1 MEDLVR
7 LLAISIQM
15 GSAGSS
21 YSRGASDSGVPNQ
34 ELRKMSKQVE
44 STQEE
49 LYKMETQRDELQ
61 VKVEMQEKQLEDAMA
76 KESELQV

>member
-1 MEDLVR
+1 M
-7 LLAISIQM
+7 
-15 GSAGSS
+15 
-21 YSRGASDSGVPNQ
+21 DSGIQNQ
-34 ELRKMSKQVE
+34 EIRKISKQVE

-61 VKVEMQEKQLEDAMA
+61 VKVEMQEKQLEGAIA

>member
-1 MEDLVR
+1 
-7 LLAISIQM
+7 
-15 GSAGSS
+15 
-21 YSRGASDSGVPNQ
+21 
-34 ELRKMSKQVE
+34 MSKQVE

-76 KESELQV
+76 KESELQVVHCFYNNTINEAGDL

>member
-1 MEDLVR
+1 M
-7 LLAISIQM
+7 
-15 GSAGSS
+15 
-21 YSRGASDSGVPNQ
+21 
-34 ELRKMSKQVE
+34 E

-76 KESELQV
+76 KESELQVKSALLLNN

>member
-1 MEDLVR
+1 
-7 LLAISIQM
+7 M

-21 YSRGASDSGVPNQ
+21 YSRGASDSGIPSQ

-44 STQEE
+44 TTQEE

-61 VKVEMQEKQLEDAMA
+61 VKVEMQEKQLEEAIA
-76 KESELQV
+76 KESELQVFIIDQFIPN

>member
-1 MEDLVR
+1 
-7 LLAISIQM
+7 
-15 GSAGSS
+15 
-21 YSRGASDSGVPNQ
+21 
-34 ELRKMSKQVE
+34 MSKQVE

>member
-1 MEDLVR
+1 
-7 LLAISIQM
+7 M
-15 GSAGSS
+15 GSAGSNQ
-21 YSRGASDSGVPNQ
+21 SRGAVDSGIQNQ
-34 ELRKMSKQVE
+34 ELRKQVE

-76 KESELQV
+76 KESELQVRIAQ